1 MAFGFERAQKMRVA
15 TFDFERAQKMRVAT
29 FGFERAQKYVGASFG
44 FARIQRCFA
53 QMKKNARGVF
63 NLAPAY
69 KKRRQYER
77 AVWYCYSE

>member
-1 MAFGFERAQKMRVA
+1 MDIKAHHRGREAKKEKVGRPLVFSGHKKCAWRPLTLSEHK
-15 TFDFERAQKMRVAT
+15 
-29 FGFERAQKYVGASFG
+29 KYVGASFG

-69 KKRRQYER
+69 KKTE
-77 AVWYCYSE
+77 AI